1 MNLFYSIESIQLTKG
16 LSFLPWCVEQMEQ
29 THSTSE
35 DRSRARGA
43 QPNIKS
49 KQVYGKKK
57 KTLLEKKNRR
67 FPHLTCVRSRKP
79 SKKASRLANR

>member
-57 KTLLEKKNRR
+57 KTLLEKKKIEDSPILRAYVQEN
-67 FPHLTCVRSRKP
+67 PL
-79 SKKASRLANR
+79 KKQVD

>member
-57 KTLLEKKNRR
+57 KTLLEKKIEDSPILRAYVQEN
-67 FPHLTCVRSRKP
+67 PL
-79 SKKASRLANR
+79 KKQVD